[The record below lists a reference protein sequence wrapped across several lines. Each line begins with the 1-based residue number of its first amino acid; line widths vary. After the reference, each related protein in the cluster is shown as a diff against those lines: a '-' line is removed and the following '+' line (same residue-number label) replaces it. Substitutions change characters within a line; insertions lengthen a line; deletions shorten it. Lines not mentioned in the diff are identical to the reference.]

1 MRIDADWVRHLA
13 QKYGKTPKE
22 VRDQLW
28 PEHPTRSLSY
38 LNTYENFRVFTVEK
52 IADVIGCTL
61 DELVRREV
69 PYPTNVSGN
78 NNQVGNVHINS
89 DVKSLNSII
98 ESQKKLI
105 KHQESE
111 IQRISDQ
118 MKQQLKVKDEQI
130 DRLIHLAQGNG
141 NH

>member
-1 MRIDADWVRHLA
+1 MRIDADWVRHLGK
-13 QKYGKTPKE
+13 KYGKKPKDL
-22 VRDQLW
+22 RDELW
-28 PEHPTRSLSY
+28 PDKPSRSLSY
-38 LNTYENFRVFTVEK
+38 LNMYKNIGIETVER
-52 IADVIGCTL
+52 IADIIGCTL

-69 PYPTNVSGN
+69 PSPTSVHGN

-89 DVKSLNSII
+89 DVNTLNSII

-105 KHQESE
+105 RHQESE
-111 IQRISDQ
+111 IQRLTAN
-118 MKQQLKVKDEQI
+118 MNQQLKAKDEQI